1 MNAKAIKHQHRLQT
15 WAPVIR
21 DCKNSGVT
29 VKAWCEENSVNE
41 KQFYYWQRRVR
52 EEVLGQMVIANTTKD
67 QNPTFVQLPD
77 VPKQKKTFMPDMILN
92 CGNYSLELSNTISPE
107 LLSMVI
113 KVISHA
119 E

>member
-15 WAPVIR
+15 WTPVIHE
-21 DCKNSGVT
+21 CKNSGMT
-29 VKAWCEENSVNE
+29 IKAWCAENNVNE

-52 EEVLGQMVIANTTKD
+52 EEVLGQMVIANT
-67 QNPTFVQLPD
+67 QNPTFIQIPD
-77 VPKQKKTFMPDMILN
+77 DPKQKKSFTPDMILN

-107 LLSMVI
+107 LLSMLI